1 MSPTIAADQVKTIIF
16 ACEAGMGSSLMSVNS
31 LKKKLKK
38 ANVTNVTV
46 VHKPAREIP
55 ADAQVVVV
63 HKGLAKVARSKA
75 PNAVVLAFN
84 HFLNDPVF
92 EKLVTALV
100 EKNRNC
106 LYRRVIC
113 VRQFF
118 IPFLT

>member
-1 MSPTIAADQVKTIIF
+1 MSPSIAADQVQTIIF

-38 ANVTNVTV
+38 ANVTNITV

-75 PNAVVLAFN
+75 PNAVILAFN

-92 EKLVTALV
+92 DKLVQALV
-100 EKNRNC
+100 DKTDI
-106 LYRRVIC
+106 VS
-113 VRQFF
+113 
-118 IPFLT
+118 TDM

>member
-1 MSPTIAADQVKTIIF
+1 MAPSIAAEQVKTIIF

-31 LKKKLKK
+31 LKKKLK
-38 ANVTNVTV
+38 AAQVSNVTV

-55 ADAQVVVV
+55 ADAQLVVV

-92 EKLVTALV
+92 DKLVKALV
-100 EKNRNC
+100 EKTEI
-106 LYRRVIC
+106 VG
-113 VRQFF
+113 
-118 IPFLT
+118 TEG

>member
-1 MSPTIAADQVKTIIF
+1 MANTISGADVKSIIF

-31 LKKKLKK
+31 LKKKLK
-38 ANVTNVTV
+38 AAQVVNVTV

-55 ADAQVVVV
+55 VDAQVVVV

-92 EKLVTALV
+92 DNLVKAIADKTDIVGTDL
-100 EKNRNC
+100 
-106 LYRRVIC
+106 
-113 VRQFF
+113 
-118 IPFLT
+118 